1 MKTLQRLKAKVAG
14 ATRKV
19 KEQKGP
25 TRILVAAGAAV
36 VAVVAVILII
46 SWLGGDDDSSS
57 QTPQTLTEAELIEQ
71 VHDMGQTVYWVGPQP
86 GSEGY
91 ELTPAP
97 DGSVFLRY
105 VPNGASGKDPQT
117 EYLTV
122 GTYPVADAQGALL
135 NAKESSPGAKLS
147 EHDGYQV
154 LEGGPKNVYVVFSAQ
169 PELQIEIYSPEPAE
183 AAHLANAGVL
193 TTIE

>member
-1 MKTLQRLKAKVAG
+1 MKKIRLDKGAKRTL
-14 ATRKV
+14 
-19 KEQKGP
+19 
-25 TRILVAAGAAV
+25 V
-36 VAVVAVILII
+36 VAVVAVAVVVAVVLIAGGG
-46 SWLGGDDDSSS
+46 GGDSPS
-57 QTPQTLTEAELIEQ
+57 QAPQTLTEAELIEQ
-71 VHDMGQTVYWVGPQP
+71 VNDLGQAVYWAGPQP

-91 ELTPAP
+91 ELTTTP

-122 GTYPVADAQGALL
+122 GTYPVPDAQGALL
-135 NAKESSPGAKLS
+135 NAKESSPDAKLT
-147 EHDGYQV
+147 EHEGFQV

-169 PELQIEIYSPEPAE
+169 PELQIELYSPEPGE
-183 AAHLANAGVL
+183 ADRLANAGVL